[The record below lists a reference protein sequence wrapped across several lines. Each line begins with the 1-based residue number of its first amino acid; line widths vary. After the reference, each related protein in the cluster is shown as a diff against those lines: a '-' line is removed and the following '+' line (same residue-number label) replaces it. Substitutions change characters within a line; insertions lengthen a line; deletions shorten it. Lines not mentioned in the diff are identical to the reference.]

1 MKKLTAILCL
11 IALAIATSG
20 YSQGLINFFNNVNT
34 LVSAGP
40 SGNSTAI
47 STSPESYYFGLLTS
61 AVGANQFT
69 FSGVYGT
76 NQSASAGRFT
86 GGANVTVSGWAPG
99 TARDFEVAGWS
110 SSLGPTFNPA
120 WLVTHPGGQN
130 DFFGVSS
137 LGNGIAGGFDGTG
150 TLPTT
155 GIFGGATGIQT
166 GFNLTPGAVPE
177 PSSLRLASLATVA
190 LLLLRRRLH
199 AAT

>member
-1 MKKLTAILCL
+1 MRKLIPVLFSVIL
-11 IALAIATSG
+11 SHVSPG
-20 YSQGLINFFNNVNT
+20 QGLINFFNNTAT
-34 LVSAGP
+34 LVSAGQP
-40 SGNSTAI
+40 GNSAAI

-61 AVGANQFT
+61 PVGANQFT

-76 NQSASAGRFT
+76 NQSVAGRFT
-86 GGANVTVSGWAPG
+86 GGANVTVSGWTPG

-120 WLVTHPGGQN
+120 WLTTHPAGQN

-137 LGNGIAGGFDGTG
+137 VGNGTAGGFDGTG
-150 TLPTT
+150 ILPNT

-177 PSSLRLASLATVA
+177 PSSLTLVSVGAFA
-190 LLLLRRRLH
+190 LLMLRRRLV
-199 AAT
+199 A